1 MEKSRIERLV
11 EVLDTKVNAGL
22 HDLAGIPINTEEYTV
37 CLNNLLASMELLNK
51 LTYKPNSNQN
61 ETK

>member
-22 HDLAGIPINTEEYTV
+22 YDLEGIPINTEEYTV
-37 CLNNLLASMELLNK
+37 CLNNLLASMDLLNK

>member
-22 HDLAGIPINTEEYTV
+22 YDLAGIPINTEEYTV
-37 CLNNLLASMELLNK
+37 CLNNLLASMDLLNK